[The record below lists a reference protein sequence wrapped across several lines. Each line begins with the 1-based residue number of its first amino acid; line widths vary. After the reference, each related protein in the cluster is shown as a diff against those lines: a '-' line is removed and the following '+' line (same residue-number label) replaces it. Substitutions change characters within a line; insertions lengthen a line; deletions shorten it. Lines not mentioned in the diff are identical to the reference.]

1 MNATMQTSNNWA
13 CDRCGVRISW
23 MTGEQT
29 ELPANWSSS
38 EDGQFCLICRR
49 DRAGEAAIESAGP
62 DASHAVRA
70 QLRRSAVLEFEV
82 TRDPERSNAEIAR
95 ACRATA
101 PAIAEVRKRLGYGEA
116 DPAWSTRAKAKSAKR
131 R

>member
-1 MNATMQTSNNWA
+1 VSPTLETAKKWS
-13 CDRCGVRISW
+13 CDRCGVSVSQ

-29 ELPANWSSS
+29 ALPGNWSST
-38 EDGQFCLICRR
+38 EDGQYCLICRR
-49 DRAGEAAIESAGP
+49 ERAGEAALEAAPEGIGHH
-62 DASHAVRA
+62 DRA

-101 PAIAEVRKRLGYGEA
+101 PAIADVRKRLGLGEA
-116 DPAWSTRAKAKSAKR
+116 DPAWSTRAKSSKR